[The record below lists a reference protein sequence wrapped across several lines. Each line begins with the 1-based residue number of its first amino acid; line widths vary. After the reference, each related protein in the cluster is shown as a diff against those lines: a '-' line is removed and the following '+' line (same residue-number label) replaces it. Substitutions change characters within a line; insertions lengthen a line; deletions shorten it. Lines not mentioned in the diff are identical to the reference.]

1 MFQEYVPR
9 ELWLRKACALP
20 RNFPEYISWN
30 TFLIVFFLEYIS
42 KSTFPERLYPCINKE
57 TGDGKVCVLPII
69 CAHSICPKLIPRIYF
84 PEYISQSIFPRVYF
98 PEYISQNI
106 FPQSIFPRIYFA
118 EYILQNIFHRIYS
131 PEYISQNIFP
141 TVYFPRAYSHR
152 DR

>member
-106 FPQSIFPRIYFA
+106 YSPEYISQTIFRRIYFA
-118 EYILQNIFHRIYS
+118 
-131 PEYISQNIFP
+131 EYISQNIFP
-141 TVYFPRAYSHR
+141 RVYFPEYIPHSIFPKSIFPPR
-152 DR
+152 

>member
-9 ELWLRKACALP
+9 ELWLRKSCALP

-42 KSTFPERLYPCINKE
+42 KSTFPESLYPCINKE

-84 PEYISQSIFPRVYF
+84 PEYISQSIFPR
-98 PEYISQNI
+98 
-106 FPQSIFPRIYFA
+106 IYFA
-118 EYILQNIFHRIYS
+118 EYILQNIFRRIYS